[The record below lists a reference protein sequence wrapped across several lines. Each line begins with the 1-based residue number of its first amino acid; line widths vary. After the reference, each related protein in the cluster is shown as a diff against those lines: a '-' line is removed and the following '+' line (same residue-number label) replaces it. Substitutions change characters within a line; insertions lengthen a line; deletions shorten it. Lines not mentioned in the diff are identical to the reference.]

1 MKPQIHESCYIA
13 EDAAVVGNVVIG
25 ENSSVWNH
33 ATIRSSHQP
42 IIIGHGTD
50 IQDNAVI
57 HVDKDYKVT
66 IGNNVTVG
74 HCAIVHGCQVGDNT
88 LIGMGSIILNGAVIG
103 KNCIVGAGALVTQNM
118 VIPDESLVIGSPGK
132 ILRQVTLSEIQ
143 DNEDNA
149 RMYQAEAKEAKE
161 EQTHNL

>member
-1 MKPQIHESCYIA
+1 MNKPQIDNTCYIA
-13 EDAAVVGNVVIG
+13 EDATIIGNVTIG

-33 ATIRSSHQP
+33 ATIRSNHQP
-42 IIIGHGTD
+42 IVIGHGTD

-66 IGNNVTVG
+66 IGNNVSIG

-103 KNCIVGAGALVTQNM
+103 KNCIIGAGALVTQN
-118 VIPDESLVIGSPGK
+118 VVVPDNSLVIGSPAK
-132 ILRQVTLSEIQ
+132 VIRQVTSTEISEIT
-143 DNEDNA
+143 ENA
-149 RMYQAEAKEAKE
+149 KMYQEEAAEAKE
-161 EQTHNL
+161 QQI

>member
-1 MKPQIHESCYIA
+1 MDKPQIDESCYIA
-13 EDAAVVGNVVIG
+13 EDATVIGNVIIG

-33 ATIRSSHQP
+33 ATIRSNHQP
-42 IIIGHGTD
+42 IVIGHGTD

-66 IGNNVTVG
+66 IGNNVSIG

-103 KNCIVGAGALVTQNM
+103 KNCIIGAGALVTQN
-118 VIPDESLVIGSPGK
+118 VVVPDNSLVIGSPAK
-132 ILRQVTLSEIQ
+132 VIRQVTSTEISEIT
-143 DNEDNA
+143 ENA
-149 RMYQAEAKEAKE
+149 KMYQEEAAEAKE
-161 EQTHNL
+161 QQI

>member
-1 MKPQIHESCYIA
+1 MDKPQIDESCYIA
-13 EDAAVVGNVVIG
+13 EDATVIGNVIIG

-33 ATIRSSHQP
+33 ATIRSNHQP
-42 IIIGHGTD
+42 IVIGHGTD

-66 IGNNVTVG
+66 IGNNVSIG

-103 KNCIVGAGALVTQNM
+103 KNCIIGAGAIVTQN
-118 VIPDESLVIGSPGK
+118 VVVPDNSLVIGSPAK
-132 ILRQVTLSEIQ
+132 VIRQVTSTEISEIT
-143 DNEDNA
+143 ENA
-149 RMYQAEAKEAKE
+149 KMYQEEAAEAKE
-161 EQTHNL
+161 QQI

>member
-1 MKPQIHESCYIA
+1 MDKPQIDESCYIA
-13 EDAAVVGNVVIG
+13 EDATVIGNVIIG

-33 ATIRSSHQP
+33 ATIRSNHQP
-42 IIIGHGTD
+42 IVIGHGTD

-66 IGNNVTVG
+66 IGNNVSIG

-103 KNCIVGAGALVTQNM
+103 KNCIIGAGALVTQN
-118 VIPDESLVIGSPGK
+118 VVVPDNSLVIGSPAK
-132 ILRQVTLSEIQ
+132 VIRQLTSTEISEIT
-143 DNEDNA
+143 ENA
-149 RMYQAEAKEAKE
+149 KMYQEEAAEAKE
-161 EQTHNL
+161 QQI